1 MVNPRKIR
9 AAISIGDPN
18 GIGIE
23 IILKSLSKE
32 EVLDKIIP
40 IVFGSYNLIMNQAQ
54 ALGQE
59 ASMLHSISEIN
70 NAKEN
75 RINILNVFDNCDY
88 KFGVLDKVVSDFGIL
103 SLELAINAVKN
114 KQADVLVTAPINKN
128 AAYSQSFKFSG
139 QTDYLSSFFNL
150 EALMLMVADS
160 LKIALTTDHICLLYT
175 SPSPRD

>member
-1 MVNPRKIR
+1 MVNTRKIR

-54 ALGQE
+54 ALGQDV
-59 ASMLHSISEIN
+59 SMLHPISEIN
-70 NAKEN
+70 NAKEK

-88 KFGVLDKVVSDFGIL
+88 KFGVLDKAVSDFGIL

-114 KQADVLVTAPINKN
+114 KQADV
-128 AAYSQSFKFSG
+128 
-139 QTDYLSSFFNL
+139 
-150 EALMLMVADS
+150 
-160 LKIALTTDHICLLYT
+160 
-175 SPSPRD
+175 

>member
-59 ASMLHSISEIN
+59 VSILHSISEIN

-75 RINILNVFDNCDY
+75 RINT
-88 KFGVLDKVVSDFGIL
+88 VSYTHLTLPTI
-103 SLELAINAVKN
+103 
-114 KQADVLVTAPINKN
+114 
-128 AAYSQSFKFSG
+128 YS
-139 QTDYLSSFFNL
+139 
-150 EALMLMVADS
+150 V
-160 LKIALTTDHICLLYT
+160 
-175 SPSPRD
+175 

>member
-59 ASMLHSISEIN
+59 VSMLHPISEIN

-88 KFGVLDKVVSDFGIL
+88 KYDIAFTSYRCPPATGLAFTDTPGCGPRLDPRTFPCGAWA
-103 SLELAINAVKN
+103 SL
-114 KQADVLVTAPINKN
+114 
-128 AAYSQSFKFSG
+128 
-139 QTDYLSSFFNL
+139 
-150 EALMLMVADS
+150 
-160 LKIALTTDHICLLYT
+160 
-175 SPSPRD
+175 PRRST

>member
-1 MVNPRKIR
+1 MVNPKKIR
-9 AAISIGDPN
+9 AAILIGDPN

-40 IVFGSYNLIMNQAQ
+40 IVFGSYNLIMDQSQ

-59 ASMLHSISEIN
+59 VSILHSISEIN

-88 KFGVLDKVVSDFGIL
+88 
-103 SLELAINAVKN
+103 
-114 KQADVLVTAPINKN
+114 
-128 AAYSQSFKFSG
+128 
-139 QTDYLSSFFNL
+139 
-150 EALMLMVADS
+150 
-160 LKIALTTDHICLLYT
+160 
-175 SPSPRD
+175 